1 MKHLK
6 VKIDRLEF
14 SWETILKNI
23 NITLNKTDRISVVWP
38 NWSGK
43 TTFLK
48 ILTWEIKKYDWFIEN
63 VWNMSLWYLHQIYSD
78 NENKTVREELKN
90 AFKEILIIESELKTL
105 ENRMKSEPEDMK
117 IIEEYTSLLE
127 KFNNVWGYDIDNKI
141 HSVANGMKILELL
154 DKKLIEVSWWERTKI
169 ALVKILLKSPDI
181 LFLDEPT
188 NFIDIESVEWLESYL
203 QNKWTGWYMI
213 VSHDREFLDKTCS
226 KTLEIQPK
234 RELTYYHT
242 NYSNYVVEREKV
254 ENKKLE
260 NYKREQ
266 EYIGKQENLI
276 NRFRA
281 WSRAWWAK
289 SREKMIWKIER
300 LDKPYIPQKPQFHF
314 RYLGFTPDKVLNLKE
329 LFIWRKDPLFFIRE
343 AILYKNMR
351 IWIVWWNWAW
361 KSTLLK
367 TIVWKIDPLDWLLV
381 KWKSVKI
388 TYYSQMHEEL
398 DKSKNIRDN
407 FQKFWLEFDEQHLI
421 SILKYYL
428 FERED
433 IEKKVWDLSWGQTS
447 KLLFAILWQKE
458 SNLLILDE
466 PTNHLDYDTRESL
479 ELSLEKYEWSILFIS
494 HDRYFVNKV
503 ATQMWFIKDAELSV
517 SYWNY
522 EDYRFKLEH
531 NIDMDLN
538 LYDEEAQLNLV
549 LNEKLWEREV
559 KRLKNKFWKKRK

>member
-6 VKIDRLEF
+6 VKIKKLEF
-14 SWETILKNI
+14 VSETILKNI
-23 NITLNKTDRISVVWP
+23 EFTLNKNDKISIVWP

-48 ILTWEIKKYDWFIEN
+48 VLTWEISHFDWFIEN
-63 VWNMSLWYLHQIYSD
+63 VWNLSLWYLHQIYSD
-78 NENKTVREELKN
+78 NEEKTVKEELKN
-90 AFKEILIIESELKTL
+90 AFKDILIIENTLKKIEKEMEKNPDDLDFITRYSDLL
-105 ENRMKSEPEDMK
+105 EN
-117 IIEEYTSLLE
+117 
-127 KFNNVWGYDIDNKI
+127 FNNIGWYDIDNKI
-141 HSVANGMKILELL
+141 HGVANGMKILDLL

-169 ALVKILLKSPDI
+169 ALTKILLKSPDI

-203 QNKWTGWYMI
+203 QNKWIGWYVI
-213 VSHDREFLDKTCS
+213 VSHDREFLDKTCN
-226 KTLEIQPK
+226 KTFELQPK
-234 RELTYYHT
+234 KDITFYHT
-242 NYSNYVVEREKV
+242 NYSNYVFERAKV

-266 EYIGKQENLI
+266 EYIKKQENLI

-281 WSRAWWAK
+281 GSRSGWAK
-289 SREKMIWKIER
+289 SREKMIWKIKR
-300 LDKPYIPQKPQFHF
+300 LDKPYIPKKPKFYF
-314 RYLGFTPDKVLNLKE
+314 KYLWFTPEKILNLKE

-343 AILYKNMR
+343 AILYKWQR
-351 IWIVWWNWAW
+351 IWIVWWNWVW

-367 TIVWKIDPLDWLLV
+367 TIIWKIKPLDGLLI

-398 DKSKNIRDN
+398 DKNKNIRDN
-407 FQKFWLEFDEQHLI
+407 FYKFWLEFDEQYLI

-428 FERED
+428 FDKED
-433 IEKKVWDLSWGQTS
+433 LDKKVSELSWGQTS
-447 KLLFAILWQKE
+447 KLLFAIIWQKE
-458 SNLLILDE
+458 SNLLVLDE

-479 ELSLEKYEWSILFIS
+479 EFALKKYDWSILFIS
-494 HDRYFVNKV
+494 HDRYFVNKL
-503 ATQMWFIKDAELSV
+503 ATHMWFIKDWELSI

-522 EDYRFKLEH
+522 EDYKFKLE
-531 NIDMDLN
+531 NNLDMDFD

-549 LNEKLWEREV
+549 LTEKLWEKEA
-559 KRLKNKFWKKRK
+559 KRLKNKFGSKRK